1 MSIQSDLMVARDPRS
16 NKTGLRL
23 SPVNPSAISLLPHPF
38 STPHQARRATGG
50 QTTMESRWTGDLGDA
65 CTHHGDDRPPLRD
78 NGVRGAT
85 AGPFVGV
92 RTHRR
97 VDAPPSS
104 GSMVVPTGS
113 LPHGGVAPSMWQWRL
128 ICTHTAMNQSTSSV
142 GAPSWRRPERATTVA
157 QPLPVRW
164 FWNPSQIPCQRRI
177 WSTAAIS
184 PLTLGLGFHFLF
196 GSWPKPHL
204 LLLAVPTKIR
214 KPSRSSWYQC

>member
-1 MSIQSDLMVARDPRS
+1 MKLAWPEILAHGPLAHCASVHQGASEAGAEKTLRKRKKKPARRPTHTHACTRAPGHFLGLGWEFLLHLGRYLVQSIMSIQSDLTVAHDPRS

-85 AGPFVGV
+85 VGPFVGV

-113 LPHGGVAPSMWQWRL
+113 LPHSGVAPSM
-128 ICTHTAMNQSTSSV
+128 
-142 GAPSWRRPERATTVA
+142 
-157 QPLPVRW
+157 
-164 FWNPSQIPCQRRI
+164 
-177 WSTAAIS
+177 
-184 PLTLGLGFHFLF
+184 
-196 GSWPKPHL
+196 
-204 LLLAVPTKIR
+204 
-214 KPSRSSWYQC
+214 